1 MPTTKPVD
9 YYVLRNQ
16 LVLDKRSVGNTIGAF
31 VILNMIALCT
41 GGAHIAPSV
50 K

>member
-41 GGAHIAPSV
+41 GGGNPRPNL
-50 K
+50 